1 MNDFSRWHRIFAV
14 LTITILSIVG
24 LAGCSDSN
32 NSVPAVASSTV
43 SGTVAGGAALVGAAV
58 TATGANGATAT
69 GVTGPGGSYTVSGGL
84 TYPVIL
90 KAVSGATTYYSVA
103 TSAGT
108 INITP
113 LTTLALMVNTALAN
127 NLDTVAAAW
136 TTNASLLTQA
146 NLQAAQAVV
155 NANLATRFAAAGIPS
170 ATYDF
175 VTAAFTANS
184 TGIDL
189 VMDGLRFNFNFAAG
203 TFALTTPANVAVAF
217 NEAISTVD
225 ITIGGTSTTTTTTGG
240 TLPPGV
246 ASKVVTFTFCCAT
259 AGAPYT
265 NGQQVLFTFSSSG
278 ALFLT
283 DQFTRVAPT
292 FTVTANNEYVWTDAS
307 GLKYSLS
314 LRNGAIHEVNL
325 SNATGTF
332 LAACRT

>member
-1 MNDFSRWHRIFAV
+1 M
-14 LTITILSIVG
+14 
-24 LAGCSDSN
+24 
-32 NSVPAVASSTV
+32 
-43 SGTVAGGAALVGAAV
+43 
-58 TATGANGATAT
+58 
-69 GVTGPGGSYTVSGGL
+69 
-84 TYPVIL
+84 
-90 KAVSGATTYYSVA
+90 
-103 TSAGT
+103 
-108 INITP
+108 
-113 LTTLALMVNTALAN
+113 
-127 NLDTVAAAW
+127 
-136 TTNASLLTQA
+136 
-146 NLQAAQAVV
+146 
-155 NANLATRFAAAGIPS
+155 
-170 ATYDF
+170 
-175 VTAAFTANS
+175 
-184 TGIDL
+184 
-189 VMDGLRFNFNFAAG
+189 
-203 TFALTTPANVAVAF
+203 AVAF

-325 SNATGTF
+325 SNAAGTF